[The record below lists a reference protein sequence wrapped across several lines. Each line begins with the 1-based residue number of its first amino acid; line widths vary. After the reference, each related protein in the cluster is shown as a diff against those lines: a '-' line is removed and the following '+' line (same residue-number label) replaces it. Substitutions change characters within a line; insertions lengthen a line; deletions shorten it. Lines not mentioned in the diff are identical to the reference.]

1 MAVVFA
7 RIFLIII
14 LSRQKHNLKDITAY
28 ENKNKTMT
36 VRFHWSMQVII
47 ITCISL
53 FFIIGGILY
62 VSYTNPPPEFFFMK
76 LVINIPIIAILLYC
90 FSLTPFLLSV
100 DCQRIKIHKHIHSIS
115 IPLENIESIEELS
128 VHFVESSICAFGS
141 GGLFGY
147 LGKFKNKRMGNYWL
161 YATEMKNLIIVKTS
175 EETYVF
181 SCVKSKEFLSKVEIL
196 KSSHSVDS

>member
-1 MAVVFA
+1 M
-7 RIFLIII
+7 
-14 LSRQKHNLKDITAY
+14 AY

-36 VRFHWSMQVII
+36 VSFHWSTQVII

-53 FFIIGGILY
+53 FFIIGGIIY
-62 VSYTNPPPEFFFMK
+62 VSYTTPPPEFFFIK

-90 FSLTPFLLSV
+90 FSLTPYRLSI
-100 DCQRIKIHKHIHSIS
+100 DCQMIKIHKFINSIS
-115 IPLENIESIEELS
+115 IPLENIESIEELP
-128 VHFVESSICAFGS
+128 VNFVQNSICAFGS

-147 LGKFKNKRMGNYWL
+147 LGKFKNKRTGNYWL

-181 SCVKSKEFLSKVEIL
+181 SCAKSEEFITKVKNL
-196 KSSHSVDS
+196 KSSHSVNP